1 MTRSHL
7 SVLKTDLAWE
17 THFPAV
23 FGKITRSQLCGYY
36 TSQRMRQ
43 QPNKISKTLNPLLQ
57 SMEPFGH
64 VHIPNICGVSI
75 VVVI

>member
-1 MTRSHL
+1 MGNSFSHI
-7 SVLKTDLAWE
+7 VWQNDQI
-17 THFPAV
+17 PA
-23 FGKITRSQLCGYY
+23 GGYY

-75 VVVI
+75 VVVIWQVY